1 MSIGK
6 RLKALVDSQNI
17 SVQKFAIMLG
27 QSEASVYNYL
37 SDKTVPKL
45 DTASVI
51 LSSFPDVNPYWLLL
65 GKGEMMVKEG
75 EYANIGKEEESS
87 IPSSLQKQYE
97 DKILDLERIIESNER
112 TIKNQEDMI
121 EILKRG

>member
-37 SDKTVPKL
+37 SGKTVPKL
-45 DTASVI
+45 DAGSI
-51 LSSFPDVNPYWLLL
+51 LLEAFPKMNPYWL
-65 GKGEMMVKEG
+65 
-75 EYANIGKEEESS
+75 
-87 IPSSLQKQYE
+87 
-97 DKILDLERIIESNER
+97 
-112 TIKNQEDMI
+112 
-121 EILKRG
+121 